1 LKQTIVYEPI
11 GERPIASPDF
21 LIDPAHD
28 ENMDE
33 VPKPPDVWTA
43 KKIAALM
50 RCGDAFAE
58 NLTFGRHC

>member
-1 LKQTIVYEPI
+1 
-11 GERPIASPDF
+11 